1 MTIKIEP
8 TAVHR
13 GKIIIDPCDDDPS
26 AVVITFDASPHAM
39 IVQKMRGA
47 AFLQFVL
54 ALNRMALNIKPDPP
68 DFGERFP
75 RPFED

>member
-13 GKIIIDPCDDDPS
+13 GKIIVDRSDDDPTGF
-26 AVVITFDASPHAM
+26 VVTFDASPHAM
-39 IVQKMRGA
+39 IVQKMNHA

-54 ALNRMALNIKPDPP
+54 ALNRMALGINSDSPDL
-68 DFGERFP
+68 GERFP